1 MSAEPHTVAFF
12 LSITG
17 AAVLMAFSGVFKSVL
32 EWRRPKRI
40 CPSCG
45 RHIGFRGACA
55 CR

>member
-1 MSAEPHTVAFF
+1 MPADPHTAALF

-17 AAVLMAFSGVFKSVL
+17 VGVLMAFSGVFKSVL
-32 EWRRPKRI
+32 EWRRPRRI

-45 RHIGFRGACA
+45 RHVGSRGACA